1 MSLPSLMKLAAD
13 RSLFVGELPKTDWHH
28 HGAPVLLFA
37 LSGAMRLELSDG
49 TTAECRTALVDAGVQ
64 HRLEAS
70 GERLA
75 SIYLEPDTAEARAL
89 RQTYLRGAGVAFDI
103 CSPPQRRDFTER
115 RLRDFDLDA
124 LLQRPLCGAPLDT
137 RIRTALRRL
146 NEDEMATPSR
156 TQLAAVA
163 GLSESRF
170 NHLFSEQMGV
180 CFRRYRMWLQLR
192 AAISQWPRQ
201 CTLTEAAM
209 QGGFSDAAHFSRA
222 FRDMFGLTPSTVLKG
237 IGQFEVYLS
246 R

>member
-1 MSLPSLMKLAAD
+1 MPPSSLMKLAAD
-13 RSLFVGELPKTDWHH
+13 RSLFVGELPTTDWHH

-49 TTAECRTALVDAGVQ
+49 NTVECRTALVDAGVQ

-75 SIYLEPDTAEARAL
+75 SIYIEPGTAEARAL
-89 RQTYLRGAGVAFDI
+89 RQTYLRDAGAAFDI
-103 CSPPQRRDFTER
+103 CSPPQRRDLTER

-124 LLQRPLCGAPLDT
+124 LLQRPLYVAPLDP
-137 RIRTALRRL
+137 RIRSALL
-146 NEDEMATPSR
+146 CLSEEQTVMPSR
-156 TQLAAVA
+156 TQLAAMTR
-163 GLSESRF
+163 LSESRF
-170 NHLFSEQMGV
+170 NHLFSAQMGV
-180 CFRRYRMWLQLR
+180 CFRRYRLWLQLR

-209 QGGFSDAAHFSRA
+209 QGGFSDAAHFSRV

-237 IGQFEVYLS
+237 IGQFELYQP
-246 R
+246 